1 MLVVSL
7 LAMSQTLRSHSSTC
21 DSEIRTI
28 TGHARNSFRAQVLL
42 KPVFHLGLIDLVA
55 REGEYSER
63 SESLLNNRPVV
74 LWVCTW
80 HLHVALFIPWPF
92 FVPEGKPPTSNLSLR
107 QNVWLRPSS
116 HGRVV
121 AEPMLSRGKAGGA
134 HVPAA
139 QLAGFYNNAHCELLP
154 LQHTLAVA
162 REELHLFWARTRGAA
177 NSPVSDRRHDDSV
190 RTPCPTW
197 NHGGRH
203 TTFQRREASCARH
216 AWATTPRGTG

>member
-1 MLVVSL
+1 MAL
-7 LAMSQTLRSHSSTC
+7 MIC
-21 DSEIRTI
+21 
-28 TGHARNSFRAQVLL
+28 GH
-42 KPVFHLGLIDLVA
+42 
-55 REGEYSER
+55 
-63 SESLLNNRPVV
+63 
-74 LWVCTW
+74 T
-80 HLHVALFIPWPF
+80 
-92 FVPEGKPPTSNLSLR
+92 
-107 QNVWLRPSS
+107 
-116 HGRVV
+116 
-121 AEPMLSRGKAGGA
+121 GA

-216 AWATTPRGTG
+216 AWATTRAGPGEHDVPLGGGKGLI